1 VKILAAKR
9 GHGPRYRVVFR
20 RRREGKTNYL
30 LRRKLLLSNRLRFV
44 IRRSNRYITVQIL
57 KPHLDGD
64 RVIVS
69 AHSKELQEKFN
80 WKGNCGNI
88 PATYL
93 TGLLAG
99 FRATKAG
106 LKNAILDIGIVS
118 PIKGAKIFAALKGA
132 LDAGLSIPHSEDVLP
147 DESRIRGEDIANYAK
162 LLSEDEEDKKQTH
175 VFTLVAKRGLEPQN
189 LAEHFD
195 EIKNNIV
202 NSFNKEAN

>member
-1 VKILAAKR
+1 M
-9 GHGPRYRVVFR
+9 
-20 RRREGKTNYL
+20 
-30 LRRKLLLSNRLRFV
+30 
-44 IRRSNRYITVQIL
+44 
-57 KPHLDGD
+57 
-64 RVIVS
+64 
-69 AHSKELQEKFN
+69 QEKFN

-99 FRATKAG
+99 FRARKAG

-162 LLSEDEEDKKQTH
+162 LLSEDEEDEKQTH